1 MPDPKTLKFEQEL
14 LNTKAIAGGLFAIVT
29 DLMVAHA
36 KVVGNSPND
45 GLLHAR
51 AVAEE
56 SLAKL
61 EAEVRSPT
69 GEFVNAGPS
78 IRARVRVVLDAAE
91 SNARHMLALTPT
103 SSTSN

>member
-45 GLLHAR
+45 GLLHA
-51 AVAEE
+51 
-56 SLAKL
+56 
-61 EAEVRSPT
+61 
-69 GEFVNAGPS
+69 
-78 IRARVRVVLDAAE
+78 
-91 SNARHMLALTPT
+91 
-103 SSTSN
+103 